1 MFSFHAAINYVAISE
16 ALGTS
21 PSVIA
26 AGVAAD
32 NIICAL
38 YFVVLFSLASKIPP
52 EVSKLTDD
60 ASSCPVSNESQL
72 SVLQVATAV
81 AVSVSICKA
90 ATSLTRF
97 FGIQGSDLSV
107 ITAIIVVLATLL
119 PRFFRRLAPA
129 GDAFSAILMQIFFAV
144 LGASGSIWN
153 VVNTAPAC
161 GMATA
166 KGWASLVVPG
176 ILVGI
181 FGISIATFLG
191 IGFGTN
197 WRCFRPLR
205 RPSLVMEP
213 LGIINAVELG
223 FAAMF
228 VALLIWSLANYLYIS
243 FGNLHMHTA
252 GEKVWQAKFRSVF
265 LRLGYIGNTCWAFLF
280 FPVTRGSSLLPLVGL
295 TSESSIKYHIWL
307 GHVSNLLFALHSVGF
322 IIYWWAM
329 TDQMYLMLQWS
340 STYLSNVAGVI
351 AFVLSLGIW
360 VTSFDRVRRFLQ
372 SRHKSRLLS
381 TRLLPNGTMELT
393 FAKNPDL
400 SYNPTSILFLHVP
413 SVCKLQWHPFTVT
426 SNSNLEPQTLSVAI
440 KSQGSWTQK
449 LYTQLS
455 SMDHLEVSSEGPYG
469 PASSHFLSHESL
481 VMISGGSGITPV
493 ISILRDIIHKTT
505 TEPTIRAP
513 KIILVSAFKNTTDL
527 TMLNLLLPLSGTRLD
542 LSNLQLQIEA
552 YITRETE
559 KPVEDSKKQIQTK
572 LFKPNPLDSPISPVL
587 GKNSWLC
594 LAVIISSS
602 FVLFLISLGL
612 VTRYHIYPV
621 ERRNENYHYSFKIL
635 WDIFLVCASI
645 FIAASAVFFW
655 QKKKISAE
663 GKQIQNV
670 DFATPAMSPASW
682 LCSMDTEL
690 ESLPHQSLVQ
700 STKVHFGARPDLKRI
715 LLACKGSDVGVLV
728 CGPKSMR
735 HEVAKICASGSAKNL
750 HFESISFSW

>member
-1 MFSFHAAINYVAISE
+1 MKSNAAWQVCFLVVFVGYIFIWAMLPTKVYKNTWTPKLNKNLNSTYFREQGTNLLLFSFPIM
-16 ALGTS
+16 
-21 PSVIA
+21 
-26 AGVAAD
+26 
-32 NIICAL
+32 
-38 YFVVLFSLASKIPP
+38 
-52 EVSKLTDD
+52 
-60 ASSCPVSNESQL
+60 
-72 SVLQVATAV
+72 
-81 AVSVSICKA
+81 
-90 ATSLTRF
+90 
-97 FGIQGSDLSV
+97 
-107 ITAIIVVLATLL
+107 LL
-119 PRFFRRLAPA
+119 
-129 GDAFSAILMQIFFAV
+129 AV
-144 LGASGSIWN
+144 LGCVHLHFKTKSNS
-153 VVNTAPAC
+153 P
-161 GMATA
+161 
-166 KGWASLVVPG
+166 S
-176 ILVGI
+176 
-181 FGISIATFLG
+181 
-191 IGFGTN
+191 N
-197 WRCFRPLR
+197 WRCFRPMR
-205 RPSLVMEP
+205 RPAMVMAP
-213 LGIINAVELG
+213 LGIVNAVELA

-243 FGNLHMHTA
+243 FGNLHMHTT
-252 GEKVWQAKFRSVF
+252 GEKVWQAKFRSVS

-307 GHVSNLLFALHSVGF
+307 GHVSNFLFAVHSVGF

-351 AFVLSLGIW
+351 AFVLSLGMW
-360 VTSFDRVRRFLQ
+360 VTSFDRVRRKAFEVFFYVHHLYVLFVFFYMFHVGVAYLCLILPGIFLFIIDRYLRFLQ
-372 SRHKSRLLS
+372 SRRKSRLVS

-393 FAKNPDL
+393 FSKSPEL
-400 SYNPTSILFLHVP
+400 SYTPTSVLFLHVP

-455 SMDHLEVSSEGPYG
+455 SFDHLEVSTEGPYG

-481 VMISGGSGITPV
+481 VMISGGSGITPF
-493 ISILRDIIHKTT
+493 ISILRQIIHKTT
-505 TEPTIRAP
+505 TGSTIKAP
-513 KIILVSAFKNTTDL
+513 NILLISTFKNTTDL
-527 TMLNLLLPLSGTRLD
+527 RMLDLLLPLSGTPLD

-572 LFKPNPLDSPISPVL
+572 LLKPNPLDSPISPVL

-621 ERRNENYHYSFKIL
+621 ERRKDNYHYSFKIL
-635 WDIFLVCASI
+635 WDMFLVCSSI
-645 FIAASAVFFW
+645 FVAASVVFLW
-655 QKKKISAE
+655 QKRKISAE
-663 GKQIQNV
+663 EKQIQNV
-670 DFATPAMSPASW
+670 DFAIPTMSPASW
-682 LCSMDTEL
+682 LCTRDTEL

-700 STKVHFGARPDLKRI
+700 STKVHFGARPDVKSI
-715 LLACKGSDVGVLV
+715 LLECKGSDVGVLV

-735 HEVAKICASGSAKNL
+735 HDVAKICASGSAKNL